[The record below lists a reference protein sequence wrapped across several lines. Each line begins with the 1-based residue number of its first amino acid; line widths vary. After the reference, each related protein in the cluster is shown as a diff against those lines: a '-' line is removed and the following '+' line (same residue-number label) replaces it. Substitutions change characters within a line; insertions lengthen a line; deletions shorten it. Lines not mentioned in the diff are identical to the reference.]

1 MKQNI
6 LRKLMLI
13 AVLLTCVNAFAH
25 DFEFGGIYYNITSS
39 SGLTV
44 EVTYKGSS
52 SGSYS
57 NEYSGQVTIP
67 KTVTYNSKIYSVTSI
82 GDYAFKGCSLLTSV
96 NIPNIVTSI
105 FIRCLS
111 FYSHYIIARKKYRCL
126 SHLL

>member
-1 MKQNI
+1 MIKNKQLIILKTMKQNI

-13 AVLLTCVNAFAH
+13 AVLLTGVNAFAH

-67 KTVTYNSKIYSVTSI
+67 ESVTYNSNTYSTCI
-82 GDYAFKGCSLLTSV
+82 AFPQTPL
-96 NIPNIVTSI
+96 IPPLINM
-105 FIRCLS
+105 
-111 FYSHYIIARKKYRCL
+111 
-126 SHLL
+126 